1 MANQLASETSPI
13 RVPGGCPKVVPLR
26 TVSHMG
32 NPYPRLK
39 RLIGRAIHRYQLLEE
54 GDRVLLALSGG
65 EDSLVLLKFLAE
77 WRRKTPFSWFLSAVH
92 IDLGFESPP
101 EHEEKLKRLQEYS
114 ASLGVP
120 LRLEKTNYGL
130 MALEAQEKKVSPCFV
145 CSWHRRKHLFRL
157 AGQENYNKIAFG
169 HHKDDLI
176 VTFFL
181 NMCYHGEL
189 STLLPRQ
196 EMFKG
201 KVYLIRPLVF
211 VDKALISQ
219 FSKREGLPVF
229 ENPCPLSEET
239 RRVKME
245 RFLEEKLYPI
255 NPKFKGNIF
264 HAIFNC
270 RPDYLPE
277 L

>member
-1 MANQLASETSPI
+1 
-13 RVPGGCPKVVPLR
+13 
-26 TVSHMG
+26 MG

-39 RLIGRAIHRYQLLEE
+39 RLIGRAIHRYELLEE
-54 GDRVLLALSGG
+54 GDRVLVALSGG
-65 EDSLVLLKFLAE
+65 EDSLVLLRFLAE
-77 WRRKTPFSWFLSAVH
+77 WRRKTPFRWELFAVH
-92 IDLGFESPP
+92 LDMGFET
-101 EHEEKLKRLQEYS
+101 EADHREKLT
-114 ASLGVP
+114 
-120 LRLEKTNYGL
+120 RLEKYCQELEVPFRLESTNYGK

-157 AGQENYNKIAFG
+157 AGKEGYNKIAFG

-189 STLLPRQ
+189 STMLPKQ

-201 KVYLIRPLVF
+201 KIHLIRPLIF
-211 VDKALISQ
+211 VDKKLISA
-219 FSKREGLPVF
+219 FAERENMPVF
-229 ENPCPLSEET
+229 KNPCPISSET
-239 RRVKME
+239 RRVRME
-245 RFLEEKLYPI
+245 KFLEEKLYPE

-270 RPDYLPE
+270 KPEYLPK

>member
-1 MANQLASETSPI
+1 
-13 RVPGGCPKVVPLR
+13 
-26 TVSHMG
+26 MG

-39 RLIGRAIHRYQLLEE
+39 RLIGRAIHRYQMLEE

-65 EDSLVLLKFLAE
+65 EDSLVLLRFLAE
-77 WRRKTPFSWFLSAVH
+77 WRRKTPFPWDLLAVH
-92 IDLGFESPP
+92 IDLGFSQETD
-101 EHEEKLKRLQEYS
+101 HQEKIQRMADYC
-114 ASLGVP
+114 ASLAVP
-120 LRLEKTNYGL
+120 FRLEKTNYGP
-130 MALEAQEKKVSPCFV
+130 MALEAKEKKVSACFV

-157 AGQENYNKIAFG
+157 AGEEGFRKIAFG

-196 EMFKG
+196 EMFQG
-201 KVYLIRPLVF
+201 KLYLIRPLVF
-211 VDKALISQ
+211 VDKGLISAFAQ
-219 FSKREGLPVF
+219 KEGLPVF
-229 ENPCPLSEET
+229 ENPCPLSKET

-245 RFLEEKLYPI
+245 KFLEEKLYPE

-270 RPDYLPE
+270 RPDYLPR
-277 L
+277 

>member
-1 MANQLASETSPI
+1 ME
-13 RVPGGCPKVVPLR
+13 CPKPVLLPTPNL
-26 TVSHMG
+26 MG

-65 EDSLVLLKFLAE
+65 EDSLVLLRFLAE
-77 WRRKTPFSWFLSAVH
+77 WRRKTPFSWELFAVH
-92 IDLGFESPP
+92 LDMGFETDD
-101 EHEEKLKRLQEYS
+101 EHEKNLSRLAEYC
-114 ASLGVP
+114 AQLEVP
-120 LRLEKTNYGL
+120 YRLERTNYGP
-130 MALEAQEKKVSPCFV
+130 MALEAREKKVSACFV

-157 AGQENYNKIAFG
+157 AGEHGYTKIAFG

-189 STLLPRQ
+189 STILPKQ

-201 KVYLIRPLVF
+201 KLYLIRPLIF
-211 VDKALISQ
+211 VDKALISA
-219 FSKREGLPVF
+219 FAKREGLPVF
-229 ENPCPLSEET
+229 KNPCPISEET

-245 RFLEEKLYPI
+245 RFLEEKLYPE

-270 RPDYLPE
+270 RLDYLPK